1 MKNHICCHFFLLIEL
16 FFKDI
21 LELSDNTL
29 QTPYFITWIYN
40 DPNKQIVFI
49 LYTFAYIIRFVHL
62 EFMFLMSSIKKVTL
76 LELYKRRFMN
86 LLN

>member
-1 MKNHICCHFFLLIEL
+1 MIINMKNHICCHFFLLIEL

-62 EFMFLMSSIKKVTL
+62 EFIRSCF
-76 LELYKRRFMN
+76 
-86 LLN
+86 

>member
-1 MKNHICCHFFLLIEL
+1 MKNHICCYYLLLIEL
-16 FFKDI
+16 FLKDI
-21 LELSDNTL
+21 LELPDNTL

-62 EFMFLMSSIKKVTL
+62 EFIRSCF
-76 LELYKRRFMN
+76 
-86 LLN
+86 

>member
-1 MKNHICCHFFLLIEL
+1 MKNHICYYFFLLIEL

-21 LELSDNTL
+21 LELPDSTL

-62 EFMFLMSSIKKVTL
+62 EFIRSCF
-76 LELYKRRFMN
+76 
-86 LLN
+86 